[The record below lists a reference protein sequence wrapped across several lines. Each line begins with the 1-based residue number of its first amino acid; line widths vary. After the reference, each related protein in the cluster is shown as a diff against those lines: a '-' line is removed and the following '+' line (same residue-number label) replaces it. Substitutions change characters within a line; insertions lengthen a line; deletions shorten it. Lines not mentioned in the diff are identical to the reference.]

1 MGGRKLITTMFI
13 KNVTTED
20 DTSNRDLGRY
30 ECWAFRNAD
39 DKARAKHGFSVDVIL
54 SEHACCFMSHCVDN
68 VHNVDN
74 VHSPVYCLGY
84 VLYTYMYTVM
94 PQMC

>member
-13 KNVTTED
+13 KNVKQED
-20 DTSNRDLGRY
+20 DLNY
-30 ECWAFRNAD
+30 ECWAYKNAD
-39 DKARAKHGFSVDVIL
+39 DKNPEAKHGFSVDVIL
-54 SEHACCFMSHCVDN
+54 SEHACCFISHCVDN